1 MEKMNNTTD
10 FDANVDRFLRHQMTC
25 DEEGHFKAELLADPD
40 KKERARIIALMVKS
54 MRQEGLK
61 QDQAIVDKIY
71 NMDENQFRGAAHLK
85 GRSLKMWFRLSK
97 YVAAACVVGFLLF
110 GGHHYYERQ
119 QTVSLGNK
127 FYFEYTLDISEDMN
141 VRGIKQDES
150 IYVELNVL
158 FSNVREGIEVKSSI
172 EKLQSIY
179 IDSSQDD
186 SPYNDFQDDIAWNLA
201 IAYLKTGDRKRPVQI
216 LEEMIERNAEYPQV
230 VQPAQKLLEL
240 IEAF

>member
-85 GRSLKMWFRLSK
+85 GRSLNKK
-97 YVAAACVVGFLLF
+97 CC
-110 GGHHYYERQ
+110 
-119 QTVSLGNK
+119 TVNNTK
-127 FYFEYTLDISEDMN
+127 NNSEN
-141 VRGIKQDES
+141 YCICR
-150 IYVELNVL
+150 Y
-158 FSNVREGIEVKSSI
+158 
-172 EKLQSIY
+172 
-179 IDSSQDD
+179 
-186 SPYNDFQDDIAWNLA
+186 A
-201 IAYLKTGDRKRPVQI
+201 I
-216 LEEMIERNAEYPQV
+216 
-230 VQPAQKLLEL
+230 
-240 IEAF
+240 